1 MLLSMRLL
9 GGSGNKRGYRG
20 TRDLEAGL
28 RLTMLDASGFTCDY
42 PAGIDNLKI
51 GRDVGW
57 ADFVWPLDDRRVSR
71 THLVLERQ
79 AGGDWI
85 AVRQG
90 QKYVEVN
97 GSPVETA
104 ASICSGDTLTLG
116 RRDGPKLRFD
126 IVMRAAGGAPDTL
139 RTRTQEIVSGW
150 HEVSRRQMRWV
161 TAGFVAAFFATAG
174 AYGLQYIH
182 YREQIGLLAEM
193 QDKLVEREQASRQV
207 SGQFPAATI
216 RKLRNAA
223 YIVIKCRVNA
233 ASVCDGTAEEG
244 FATAWPVEPAT
255 MVTNAHVG
263 RLLDTLK
270 AGERLCVRS
279 PGDRPRTYCANSW
292 QAHPAYAAF
301 PKHLGALGN
310 VGLDGEFQAATRPG
324 AYDVALLRLDV
335 PVDPDTV
342 LDIAAPATLTAL
354 KEGDEVAFAGYLL
367 RDIAGNETAQ
377 REPTPELHFGTI
389 SSLTNFF
396 MLASDTDIA
405 HAQLIHN
412 SIPIT
417 GGASGGPVVDRS
429 GKVVAVVSSG
439 SIIADANTGGV
450 SKDHPSAALVNYA
463 QRADLV
469 RDMLPGGTFDMAA
482 EKKFWDGEAKKFA
495 DHENY
500 VARQFLAEATGKL
513 DSLLSIEAEF
523 SKVLSADLPADQT
536 LIDLEEGKSYAVLT
550 YINGVEP
557 MEVILRRPGHP
568 DCDKTGRW
576 PGFVFTADKTEEAKV
591 IVFSNTA
598 QNRDYRLTLYKA
610 DHVEAARSS
619 RSSIAA
625 TACIE

>member
-1 MLLSMRLL
+1 MRSPHASANERPHSRWA
-9 GGSGNKRGYRG
+9 GVR
-20 TRDLEAGL
+20 EVGL
-28 RLTMLDASGFTCDY
+28 RLTVLDAGGATGIY
-42 PAGIDNLKI
+42 PAGIDALKI

-90 QKYVEVN
+90 QKYVEIN
-97 GSPVETA
+97 GRPVETA
-104 ASICSGDTLTLG
+104 TSISSGDTITLG
-116 RRDGPKLRFD
+116 RRDGPRLRFD
-126 IVMRAAGGAPDTL
+126 IITQPAGCAPDTL

-150 HEVSRRQMRWV
+150 REVSRKHVRWV
-161 TAGFVAAFFATAG
+161 IAGFAALLLVMTG
-174 AYGLQYIH
+174 AYGLQYMH
-182 YREQIGLLAEM
+182 YREQIGLLTEM
-193 QDKLVEREQASRQV
+193 RDKLAEREHASREV

-216 RKLRNAA
+216 KKLKNAA

-233 ASVCDGTAEEG
+233 AGVCDGRAEEG

-263 RLLDTLK
+263 RLMDTLK
-270 AGERLCVRS
+270 DGERLCVRS
-279 PGDRPRTYCANSW
+279 PGDMPRTYCANSW
-292 QAHPAYAAF
+292 QAHPAYAVF

-335 PVDPDTV
+335 PVDPGTV
-342 LDIAAPATLTAL
+342 LEIAESATLTAL

-396 MLASDTDIA
+396 MFASDGDVA

-412 SIPIT
+412 SIAIT
-417 GGASGGPVVDRS
+417 GGASGGPVVDRN

-439 SIIADANTGGV
+439 SIIAGASTDSVDKN
-450 SKDHPSAALVNYA
+450 HPSAALVNYA

-469 RDMLPGGTFDMAA
+469 RDMLPGRTFDMTT
-482 EKKFWDGEAKKFA
+482 ERKFWDEEAKKFA
-495 DHENY
+495 DHESY
-500 VARQFLAEATGKL
+500 VATQFLAEASGKL
-513 DSLLSIEAEF
+513 NSLLSIDAKF
-523 SKVLSADLPADQT
+523 SKALSADLPADQT
-536 LIDLEEGKSYAVLT
+536 LIDLKEGQSYAMLA

-557 MEVILRRPGHP
+557 MQVILRRPGHP

-598 QNRDYRLTLYKA
+598 QNRDYWLTLYKA
-610 DHVEAARSS
+610 DHADAARSS